1 MHPIPSSET
10 LPRRPGAD
18 LTYRLVAWSVATP
31 LALGRRV
38 MRGPRVP
45 DLSPIASGAM
55 RLSLA
60 PLCFA
65 AVLGWR
71 LQSACLRGVLR
82 ALPRRR

>member
-1 MHPIPSSET
+1 MHPIPSEET
-10 LPRRPGAD
+10 LPRRAGVD
-18 LTYRLVAWSVATP
+18 LTYRLVAWTVATP

-45 DLSPIASGAM
+45 DLSPLASGAV
-55 RLSLA
+55 RLGLA
-60 PLCFA
+60 PFCIA

-71 LQSACLRGVLR
+71 LQSACLRGALR

>member
-1 MHPIPSSET
+1 MHPIPSDET
-10 LPRRPGAD
+10 LPRSAGAD

-31 LALGRRV
+31 LAFGRRV

-45 DLSPIASGAM
+45 DLAPVASAAV
-55 RLSLA
+55 RLGLA

-71 LQSACLRGVLR
+71 LQSACLRGALR
-82 ALPRRR
+82 ALPPRR